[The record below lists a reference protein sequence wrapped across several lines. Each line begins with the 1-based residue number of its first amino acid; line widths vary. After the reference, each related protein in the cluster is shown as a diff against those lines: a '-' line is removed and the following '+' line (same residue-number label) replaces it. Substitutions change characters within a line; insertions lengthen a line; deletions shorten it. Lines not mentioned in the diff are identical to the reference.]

1 MVENKLSTTNTMTP
15 QPKQEIQIPTEERL
29 RLLLANNMVVVAQG
43 LIDQH
48 KLPYRIEKV
57 ERTEGYVG
65 PDYDLK
71 ASLKGSEIH
80 LRQFITND
88 PELLMMKDDL
98 MKLAKCPHE
107 VLITGETG
115 TGKELV
121 ARALR
126 GDREGKF
133 VAVNCAGLPE
143 NLIESELFGHVK
155 GAFTGADS
163 GRAGLFKVAD
173 DGALFLDEIGE
184 LPMSMQGKLLR
195 TLQDKMVRRVGGKE
209 EEPINCKFICAT
221 NKNVK
226 RMVEQGTFRQD
237 LYARI
242 STFEIHL
249 KPLIER
255 RGDITSIINSLV
267 GGQQFLR
274 ALLESGKTIHDL
286 NLSLNVR
293 SLQQYVTRFNVLGR
307 IVL

>member
-1 MVENKLSTTNTMTP
+1 MTS
-15 QPKQEIQIPTEERL
+15 QNNKQEIQIPTEERL
-29 RLLLANNMVVVAQG
+29 NLLLANNLVTVAQSQ
-43 LIDQH
+43 IDQF
-48 KLPYRIEKV
+48 KLPWRIEK
-57 ERTEGYVG
+57 TDTGSYI
-65 PDYDLK
+65 LK
-71 ASLKGSEIH
+71 PSLAGAEIH

-88 PELLMMKDDL
+88 SELLAMKEDVIR
-98 MKLAKCPHE
+98 LAKCPHE

-115 TGKELV
+115 TGKELI

-143 NLIESELFGHVK
+143 NLIESELFGHTK
-155 GAFTGADS
+155 GSFTGADS
-163 GRAGLFKVAD
+163 SRAGLFAIAN

-184 LPMSMQGKLLR
+184 LPMQMQGKLLR
-195 TLQDKMVRRVGGKE
+195 ALQDKTIRRVGSKE

-226 RMVEQGTFRQD
+226 GMVEQGTFRQD

-242 STFEIHL
+242 STFELHIKSL
-249 KPLIER
+249 SER
-255 RGDITSIINSLV
+255 RGDVVSIVNSFV
-267 GGQQFLR
+267 GGQQFLK
-274 ALLESGKTIHDL
+274 ALSDSGRSVHDL

-293 SLQQYVTRFNVLGR
+293 SLQQYVTRYNILGR

>member
-1 MVENKLSTTNTMTP
+1 MALPTKPNSDVP
-15 QPKQEIQIPTEERL
+15 IPNEERL
-29 RLLLANNMVVVAQG
+29 RLLLANNMVTVAQG

-48 KLPYRIEKV
+48 KLPYRIEAV
-57 ERTEGYVG
+57 EKTEGYVG

-71 ASLKGSEIH
+71 MALRGSEIY

-88 PELLMMKDDL
+88 PDLIRMKEDII
-98 MKLAKCPHE
+98 KLARCPHE

-133 VAVNCAGLPE
+133 IAVNCAGLPE
-143 NLIESELFGHVK
+143 NLIESELFGHTK
-155 GAFTGADS
+155 GSFTGADVS
-163 GRAGLFKVAD
+163 RAGLFAVAK

-184 LPMSMQGKLLR
+184 LPLPMQGKLLR
-195 TLQDKMVRRVGGKE
+195 TLQDKTIRRVGSKE

-221 NKNVK
+221 NRNVK
-226 RMVEQGTFRQD
+226 KMVDAGAFRQD

-242 STFEIHL
+242 STFELHV
-249 KPLIER
+249 KPLSER
-255 RGDITSIINSLV
+255 RGDVVSIVSSMV
-267 GGQQFLR
+267 GGQQFLA
-274 ALLESGKTIHDL
+274 ALANEGKTIHDL

-293 SLQQYVTRFNVLGR
+293 SLQQYVTRYSILGR